1 MQQGTKQHYVMSY
14 TMIRTVVSNLSVAS
28 HSPFETSWSC
38 SIYTFYGNIDHPV
51 INTWSLMKNWWQFN
65 TFKVIFRLTNARS
78 VLMIQGNH
86 LKCRFSYQNL
96 SLLNICDIMCLC
108 WRNLPYHISV
118 KTLIAFF
125 FTGTLMNSC
134 SCVRTCEEKD
144 MNHNTE
150 HLQLNQSLHGKHTH
164 TGHQCR
170 WYSHRYYINQSNA
183 AAEKHFHTSNWLLEN
198 HIFWGNTFYGI

>member
-1 MQQGTKQHYVMSY
+1 MSH

-78 VLMIQGNH
+78 VLMIQGNN
-86 LKCRFSYQNL
+86 LKCRFPKSFSSECLWYNVFMLEESPISYICKNPDCFFFFF
-96 SLLNICDIMCLC
+96 LLGHSWTAAAVLEHVSKRTWIITQSICSWICLC
-108 WRNLPYHISV
+108 TIN
-118 KTLIAFF
+118 
-125 FTGTLMNSC
+125 
-134 SCVRTCEEKD
+134 
-144 MNHNTE
+144 
-150 HLQLNQSLHGKHTH
+150 TH

-183 AAEKHFHTSNWLLEN
+183 AAEKHFHTSNWLLEKSKP
-198 HIFWGNTFYGI
+198 HFFG

>member
-1 MQQGTKQHYVMSY
+1 MSLCLFLCHSSLTPKEEKTNKPQHSLQQGTKLNCVMSY

-51 INTWSLMKNWWQFN
+51 INTWSLMKNWWQFD

-96 SLLNICDIMCLC
+96 SLLNIYDIMCLC

-125 FTGTLMNSC
+125 FFYWDIN
-134 SCVRTCEEKD
+134 EQ
-144 MNHNTE
+144 
-150 HLQLNQSLHGKHTH
+150 LQL
-164 TGHQCR
+164 C
-170 WYSHRYYINQSNA
+170 
-183 AAEKHFHTSNWLLEN
+183 
-198 HIFWGNTFYGI
+198 